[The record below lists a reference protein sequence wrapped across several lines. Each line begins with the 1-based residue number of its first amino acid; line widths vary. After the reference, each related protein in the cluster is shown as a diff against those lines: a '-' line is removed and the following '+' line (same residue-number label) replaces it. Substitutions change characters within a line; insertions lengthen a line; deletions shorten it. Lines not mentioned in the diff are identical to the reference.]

1 MYDSTNTSVNPDDF
15 IITRK
20 RKKYKF
26 AKFFNSP
33 ICFELDEWTKRPID
47 VVEIGA
53 GTGRFCL
60 ELAARYPEKTFV
72 AIDVKADRLQKGA
85 YEATERGVSNIF
97 FVRMRADQLDQ
108 IVDENT
114 VENLWITFADPFPK
128 ARSAGRRMTHPTYL
142 SLYQKLLRPDG
153 SLLIKHD
160 NPAFFQWSLEQL
172 VESDWR
178 ISELSFDL
186 HGSSLPDDY
195 KIKTDYER
203 RWLDEGLV
211 TQLVRATPATI
222 AI

>member
-1 MYDSTNTSVNPDDF
+1 MRSMHDSTDTPVNPDDF

-60 ELAARYPEKTFV
+60 ELAARYPQKIFV

-85 YEATERGVSNIF
+85 YEATERSLSNIF

-108 IVDENT
+108 LANEKT
-114 VENLWITFADPFPK
+114 VEKLWITFADPFPK

-142 SLYQKLLRPDG
+142 SLYKKMLRPDG

-172 VESDWR
+172 VKSDWR
-178 ISELSFDL
+178 IIELSFDL
-186 HGSSLPDDY
+186 HESNLPDDY

-211 TQLVRATPATI
+211 TQLVRAHRSK
-222 AI
+222 

>member
-1 MYDSTNTSVNPDDF
+1 MRSMHDSTDTSVNPDDF

-26 AKFFNSP
+26 AKFLNSP
-33 ICFELDEWTKRPID
+33 ICFELSEWTKRPID
-47 VVEIGA
+47 VVEVGA

-60 ELAARYPEKTFV
+60 ELAARYPSKTFV

-85 YEATERGVSNIF
+85 YEATERGLANIF
-97 FVRMRADQLDQ
+97 FVRMRADQLGELTN
-108 IVDENT
+108 ENS
-114 VENLWITFADPFPK
+114 VENVWITFADPFPK
-128 ARSAGRRMTHPTYL
+128 PRSAGRRMTHPTYL
-142 SLYQKLLRPDG
+142 SLYQKMLRPGG

-172 VESDWR
+172 VERNWR

-186 HGSSLPDDY
+186 HESNLPDDY

-203 RWLDEGLV
+203 RWLDEGLT
-211 TQLVRATPATI
+211 TQLVRAHLPK
-222 AI
+222 

>member
-1 MYDSTNTSVNPDDF
+1 MPLLNPNDF

-26 AKFFNSP
+26 AKFLNSP
-33 ICFELDEWTKRPID
+33 ICFELSEWTKRPID
-47 VVEIGA
+47 VVEVGA

-60 ELAARYPEKTFV
+60 ELATRYPSKTFV

-85 YEATERGVSNIF
+85 YEATERGLANIF
-97 FVRMRADQLDQ
+97 FVRMRADQLGELTN
-108 IVDENT
+108 ENS
-114 VENLWITFADPFPK
+114 VENVWITFADPFPK
-128 ARSAGRRMTHPTYL
+128 PRSAGRRMTHPTYL
-142 SLYQKLLRPDG
+142 SLYQKMLRPGG

-172 VESDWR
+172 VERNWL

-186 HGSSLPDDY
+186 HESNLPDDY

-203 RWLDEGLV
+203 RWLDEGLT
-211 TQLVRATPATI
+211 TQLVRAHLPK
-222 AI
+222 